1 MAVRC
6 HDDIAVGSHHLE
18 VPAVAPELADRTL
31 WTSLTEE
38 QGGVFLSLL
47 IIGGQYYPYQFLL
60 AVGGRNPTLHD
71 LTEVQLVEDMFVL
84 KRDLFDVTLHDVVCL
99 KVSHPT
105 VVLPLGKG

>member
-6 HDDIAVGSHHLE
+6 HDDITVGSHHLE

-31 WTSLTEE
+31 WSSLTEE
-38 QGGVFLSLL
+38 QSGVFLSLL
-47 IIGGQYYPYQFLL
+47 VIGGQYYPYQFLL

-71 LTEVQLVEDMFVL
+71 LTEVQLVEDMLVL
-84 KRDLFDVTLHDVVCL
+84 KRDLFDVTLHDVVCAM
-99 KVSHPT
+99 SHPT